1 MKNKKYHAVETS
13 KGRKRTK
20 SISSTHKYMTAHYP
34 VLVHAFQLKKSDKYM
49 TAHYPVLVQA
59 FQ

>member
-1 MKNKKYHAVETS
+1 MCEIKIKMKNKKYHAVETS

-34 VLVHAFQLKKSDKYM
+34 VFGTGISIKKKG
-49 TAHYPVLVQA
+49 TNT
-59 FQ
+59 